1 MKCSKDQ
8 SNKISDISIRQ
19 SWHTFPVDPCEVG
32 HDSNGISHSE
42 FQVISFSRFSLE
54 QNRINNLH
62 FNSSVTQVMA
72 RMCAQSK
79 STKSTARICVR
90 RPQFIAYLLYVSPY
104 VCDLSVS
111 WTRLFAILTGCMHL
125 CVSRAQCGCMKQT
138 LINFYYTLSLPCVL
152 FTVQSHPFS
161 SHCMCTQ
168 THTSTPRMHWELRN
182 TLTGHEWKSYIWV
195 YSKNKGWWRFRGC
208 RREWKEEKWKEESK
222 AL

>member
-111 WTRLFAILTGCMHL
+111 WTCLFAFVRFQGSVWLYEANIDQLLLHPKPPLCPLYCTKSSLQLTLYVYTNAHINTQNALGVTQHADWTWVKVIHL
-125 CVSRAQCGCMKQT
+125 S
-138 LINFYYTLSLPCVL
+138 IF
-152 FTVQSHPFS
+152 
-161 SHCMCTQ
+161 
-168 THTSTPRMHWELRN
+168 
-182 TLTGHEWKSYIWV
+182 
-195 YSKNKGWWRFRGC
+195 
-208 RREWKEEKWKEESK
+208 
-222 AL
+222 

>member
-72 RMCAQSK
+72 IMCAQSK

-111 WTRLFAILTGCMHL
+111 WTCLFAFVRFQGSVWLYEANIDQLLLHPKPPLCPLYCTKSSLQLTLYVYTNAH
-125 CVSRAQCGCMKQT
+125 
-138 LINFYYTLSLPCVL
+138 IN
-152 FTVQSHPFS
+152 
-161 SHCMCTQ
+161 TQ
-168 THTSTPRMHWELRN
+168 TALGVTQHADWT
-182 TLTGHEWKSYIWV
+182 WV
-195 YSKNKGWWRFRGC
+195 KVIHLSIF
-208 RREWKEEKWKEESK
+208 
-222 AL
+222 